1 MELEIIIRLLL
12 ATFWG
17 ALIGAEREYRGK
29 AAGLRT
35 TIMIS
40 VGACFFTLMSQW
52 IGGSGNPDRI
62 ASNIVTGL
70 GFLCAGVIFRSDNHV
85 SGITTAATIWSVAAV
100 SMGVGAGY
108 YFASACAALMIL
120 IILTMLTIL
129 QDKID
134 LINEHKTLRI
144 TFKRSDAGHARCKEL
159 FSTYGIKSKLLM
171 QHRNIDHIILEWQI
185 HGSKHAIESLYASLL
200 QDPIFEELV
209 L

>member
-1 MELEIIIRLLL
+1 MELEIVIRLLL
-12 ATFWG
+12 AAFWG

-40 VGACFFTLMSQW
+40 VGACFFTFMSQW
-52 IGGSGNPDRI
+52 IGGAGNPDRI

-70 GFLCAGVIFRSDNHV
+70 GFLCAGVIFRSDNNV

-108 YFASACAALMIL
+108 YFAAACAAIMIL
-120 IILTMLTIL
+120 SILTLLTFL

-134 LINEHKTLRI
+134 FINEHKTLRI
-144 TFKRSDAGHARCKEL
+144 TFKRSDSGHVRCKEL
-159 FSTYGIKSKLLM
+159 FSTYNVKSKLIT
-171 QHRNIDHIILEWQI
+171 QHRNLDHIVLEWQI
-185 HGSKHAIESLYASLL
+185 HGSKKSIDSLYAALL
-200 QDPIFEELV
+200 QDPVFEELV

>member
-1 MELEIIIRLLL
+1 MELEIIIRLVL
-12 ATFWG
+12 AAFWG

-40 VGACFFTLMSQW
+40 VGACFFTLMSEW
-52 IGGSGNPDRI
+52 IGGPGNPDRI

-70 GFLCAGVIFRSDNHV
+70 GFLCAGVIFRSDSHV
-85 SGITTAATIWSVAAV
+85 SGITTAAAIWSVAAV

-120 IILTMLTIL
+120 LILTLLTVL

-134 LINEHKTLRI
+134 LISEHKTLRI
-144 TFKRSDAGHARCKEL
+144 TFKRTDDGYNRCKEL
-159 FSTYGIKSKLLM
+159 FKIHSVKSKLLG
-171 QHRNIDHIILEWQI
+171 QRRTLDHLTLEWQV
-185 HGSKHAIESLYASLL
+185 HASKHSMDSLYTALL

>member
-1 MELEIIIRLLL
+1 MEIEIIIRLLL
-12 ATFWG
+12 AAFWG

-40 VGACFFTLMSQW
+40 VGACFFTLMSEW
-52 IGGSGNPDRI
+52 IGGPGNPDRI

-70 GFLCAGVIFRSDNHV
+70 GFLCAGVIFRSDSHV
-85 SGITTAATIWSVAAV
+85 SGITTAAAIWSVAAV

-120 IILTMLTIL
+120 LILTLLTVL

-144 TFKRSDAGHARCKEL
+144 TFKRSDDGLNRCKEL
-159 FSTYGIKSKLLM
+159 FATYSIKSKLLV
-171 QHRNIDHIILEWQI
+171 QRRTLDHLTLEWQV
-185 HGSKHAIESLYASLL
+185 HASKHSLESLYAALL
-200 QDPIFEELV
+200 MDPIFEELI

>member
-12 ATFWG
+12 AAFWG

-40 VGACFFTLMSQW
+40 VGACFFTLMSEW
-52 IGGSGNPDRI
+52 IGGPGNPDRI

-70 GFLCAGVIFRSDNHV
+70 GFLCAGVIFRSDSHV
-85 SGITTAATIWSVAAV
+85 SGITTAAAIWSVAAV

-120 IILTMLTIL
+120 LILTLLTIL

-144 TFKRSDAGHARCKEL
+144 TFKRTDDGYNRCKDL
-159 FSTYGIKSKLLM
+159 FNKHSIKSKLLG
-171 QHRNIDHIILEWQI
+171 QRRTLDHLTIEWQV
-185 HGSKHAIESLYASLL
+185 HASKHSMESLYAALL
-200 QDPIFEELV
+200 MDPIFEELV

>member
-1 MELEIIIRLLL
+1 MEVEIVIRLLL
-12 ATFWG
+12 AAFWG
-17 ALIGAEREYRGK
+17 ALIGAEREYSGK

-40 VGACFFTLMSQW
+40 VGACFFTFMSEW
-52 IGGSGNPDRI
+52 IGGPGNPDRI

-120 IILTMLTIL
+120 SILTVLTFL

-134 LINEHKTLRI
+134 LINAHKTLKL
-144 TFKRSDAGHARCKEL
+144 TFKRSDSGYARCNEL
-159 FSTYGIKSKLLM
+159 FSTYGIKSKLIV
-171 QHRNIDHIILEWQI
+171 QRRNLDHIVLEWQI
-185 HGSKHAIESLYASLL
+185 HGPKKSIESLYAALL
-200 QDPIFEELV
+200 QDPVFEELI

>member
-1 MELEIIIRLLL
+1 MEIEIVIRLLL
-12 ATFWG
+12 AAFWG
-17 ALIGAEREYRGK
+17 ALIGAEREYSGK

-40 VGACFFTLMSQW
+40 VGACFFTLMSEW
-52 IGGSGNPDRI
+52 IGGAGNPDRI

-70 GFLCAGVIFRSDNHV
+70 GFLCAGVIFRSDNHIT
-85 SGITTAATIWSVAAV
+85 GITTAATIWSVAAV

-120 IILTMLTIL
+120 SILTVLTFL

-134 LINEHKTLRI
+134 FINEHKLLRI
-144 TFKRSDAGHARCKEL
+144 TFKRSEDGHAICKEL
-159 FSTYGIKSKLLM
+159 FSTYGVKSKLM
-171 QHRNIDHIILEWQI
+171 TQRRNLDHVILEWQI
-185 HGSKHAIESLYASLL
+185 HGSKSSIEALYAALL
-200 QDPIFEELV
+200 KNPVFEKLV

>member
-1 MELEIIIRLLL
+1 MEIEIVIRLLL
-12 ATFWG
+12 AAFWG
-17 ALIGAEREYRGK
+17 AVIGAEREYRGK

-40 VGACFFTLMSQW
+40 VGACFFTLMSEW
-52 IGGSGNPDRI
+52 IGGPGNPDRI

-120 IILTMLTIL
+120 LILTLLTFL

-134 LINEHKTLRI
+134 LSNEHKILRI
-144 TFKRSDAGHARCKEL
+144 TFNRTNNGYERCKEL
-159 FSTYGIKSKLLM
+159 FSDHSIKSKLVV
-171 QHRNIDHIILEWQI
+171 QRRNLDHITLEWQV
-185 HGSKHAIESLYASLL
+185 HASKHSMESLSAALL
-200 QDPIFEELV
+200 QDPTFEELV

>member
-1 MELEIIIRLLL
+1 MEAEIVIRLLL
-12 ATFWG
+12 AAFWG

-40 VGACFFTLMSQW
+40 VGACFFTFMSEW
-52 IGGSGNPDRI
+52 IGGAGNPDRI

-70 GFLCAGVIFRSDNHV
+70 GFLCAGVIFRSDNNV

-120 IILTMLTIL
+120 SILTVLTFL

-134 LINEHKTLRI
+134 FINEHKTLRI
-144 TFKRSDAGHARCKEL
+144 TFKRSDEGHIRCKEL
-159 FSTYGIKSKLLM
+159 FAAHNVKSKLIT
-171 QHRNIDHIILEWQI
+171 QRRNLDYVVLEWQI
-185 HGSKHAIESLYASLL
+185 HGPKKNIESLYATLL
-200 QDPIFEELV
+200 QEPVFEELV

>member
-1 MELEIIIRLLL
+1 MEIEIVIRLLL
-12 ATFWG
+12 AAFWG

-40 VGACFFTLMSQW
+40 VGACFFTFMSQW
-52 IGGSGNPDRI
+52 IGGPGNPDRI

-108 YFASACAALMIL
+108 YFAAACAAMMIL
-120 IILTMLTIL
+120 SILTLLTFL

-134 LINEHKTLRI
+134 LSNEHKILRI
-144 TFKRSDAGHARCKEL
+144 TFNHSTDGYKKCKEL
-159 FSTYGIKSKLLM
+159 FSDYGVKSKLVV
-171 QHRNIDHIILEWQI
+171 QRRNLDHVTLEWQV
-185 HGSKHAIESLYASLL
+185 HGSKHSMEELSRALL

>member
-12 ATFWG
+12 AAFWG

-120 IILTMLTIL
+120 IILTMLTVL

-134 LINEHKTLRI
+134 LVNEHKTLRI

-159 FSTYGIKSKLLM
+159 FATYGIKAKLLV
-171 QHRNIDHIILEWQI
+171 QHRTVDHIILEWQI
-185 HGSKHAIESLYASLL
+185 HGSKHTIESLYAALL

>member
-1 MELEIIIRLLL
+1 MDVEIIIKLLL

-17 ALIGAEREYRGK
+17 ALIGAEREYKGK

-40 VGACFFTLMSQW
+40 VGACFFTLMSEW
-52 IGGSGNPDRI
+52 IGGPGNPDRI

-70 GFLCAGVIFRSDNHV
+70 GFLCAGVIFRSDSHV

-108 YFASACAALMIL
+108 YFASACAAIMII
-120 IILTMLTIL
+120 IILTMLTVL

-144 TFKRSDAGHARCKEL
+144 TFKRSDNGHERCKEL
-159 FSTYGIKSKLLM
+159 FSTFGVNSKLM
-171 QHRNIDHIILEWQI
+171 TQRRNMDHITLEWQI
-185 HGSKHAIESLYASLL
+185 HGSKRAIESLYASLL
-200 QDPIFEELV
+200 VDPIFEELV

>member
-1 MELEIIIRLLL
+1 MEIEIIIRLLL
-12 ATFWG
+12 AAFWG
-17 ALIGAEREYRGK
+17 ALIGTEREYRGK

-40 VGACFFTLMSQW
+40 VGACFFTLMSEW
-52 IGGSGNPDRI
+52 IGGPGNPDRI

-70 GFLCAGVIFRSDNHV
+70 GFLCAGVIFRSDSHV

-120 IILTMLTIL
+120 SILTLLTFL
-129 QDKID
+129 QNKID
-134 LINEHKTLRI
+134 FINEHKTLRI
-144 TFKRSDAGHARCKEL
+144 TFKRSDDGHARCKEL
-159 FSTYGIKSKLLM
+159 FSAYGVKSKLLT
-171 QHRNIDHIILEWQI
+171 QRRNLDHVVLEWQI
-185 HGSKHAIESLYASLL
+185 HGSKYALESLYASLL

>member
-1 MELEIIIRLLL
+1 MEVEIVIRLLL
-12 ATFWG
+12 AAFWG

-40 VGACFFTLMSQW
+40 VGACFFTFMSQW
-52 IGGSGNPDRI
+52 IGGPGNADRI

-85 SGITTAATIWSVAAV
+85 TGITTAATIWSVAAV

-120 IILTMLTIL
+120 LILTFLTVL

-134 LINEHKTLRI
+134 ISNEHKILRV
-144 TFKRSDAGHARCKEL
+144 TFNRNNDGYKRCKEL
-159 FSTYGIKSKLLM
+159 FSDYSIKSKLVI
-171 QHRNIDHIILEWQI
+171 QRRNLDHITLEWQV
-185 HGSKHAIESLYASLL
+185 HASKHEMESLSAALL
-200 QDPIFEELV
+200 QDPIFEELI

>member
-1 MELEIIIRLLL
+1 MEVEIIIRLLL
-12 ATFWG
+12 AAFWG
-17 ALIGAEREYRGK
+17 ALIGAEREYSGK

-40 VGACFFTLMSQW
+40 VGACFFTFMSEW
-52 IGGSGNPDRI
+52 IGGAGNPDRI

-108 YFASACAALMIL
+108 YFAAACAAMMIL
-120 IILTMLTIL
+120 SILTVLTFL
-129 QDKID
+129 QEKID
-134 LINEHKTLRI
+134 FINTHKNLQI
-144 TFKRSDAGHARCKEL
+144 TFKRTDSGYARCNEL
-159 FSTYGIKSKLLM
+159 FSVYGVKSKLITQRRTL
-171 QHRNIDHIILEWQI
+171 DHIVLEWQI
-185 HGSKHAIESLYASLL
+185 SGSRKSIESLYAALL
-200 QDPIFEELV
+200 QDPVFEELV

>member
-1 MELEIIIRLLL
+1 MELEIVIRLLL
-12 ATFWG
+12 AAFWG
-17 ALIGAEREYRGK
+17 ALIGAEREYSGK

-40 VGACFFTLMSQW
+40 VGACFFTFMSEW
-52 IGGSGNPDRI
+52 IGGAGNPDRI

-120 IILTMLTIL
+120 SILTVLTFL

-134 LINEHKTLRI
+134 LINAHKTLQI
-144 TFKRSDAGHARCKEL
+144 TFKRSDSGYARCNEL
-159 FSTYGIKSKLLM
+159 FSVYGVKSKLIT
-171 QHRNIDHIILEWQI
+171 QRRNLDHIVLEWQI
-185 HGSKHAIESLYASLL
+185 HGPKKAMESLYTALL
-200 QDPIFEELV
+200 QEPIFEELV

>member
-1 MELEIIIRLLL
+1 MEIEIVIRLLL
-12 ATFWG
+12 AAFWG

-40 VGACFFTLMSQW
+40 VGACFFTFMSIW

-70 GFLCAGVIFRSDNHV
+70 GFLCAGVIFRSDSHV

-120 IILTMLTIL
+120 LILTMLTVL

-134 LINEHKTLRI
+134 ISNEHKILRI
-144 TFKRSDAGHARCKEL
+144 TFKRGEDGHKKCKEL
-159 FSTYGIKSKLLM
+159 FSQYDIKSKLII
-171 QHRNIDHIILEWQI
+171 QRCNQDHVTLEWQV
-185 HGSKHAIESLYASLL
+185 HASKKSMELLSASTYARSN
-200 QDPIFEELV
+200 F
-209 L
+209 

>member
-12 ATFWG
+12 AAFWG

-40 VGACFFTLMSQW
+40 VGACFFTLMSEW
-52 IGGSGNPDRI
+52 IGGPGNPDRI

-70 GFLCAGVIFRSDNHV
+70 GFLCAGVIFRSDSHV
-85 SGITTAATIWSVAAV
+85 SGITTAAAIWSVAAV

-120 IILTMLTIL
+120 LILTLLTIL

-144 TFKRSDAGHARCKEL
+144 TFKRTDDGYNRCKDL
-159 FSTYGIKSKLLM
+159 FNKHSIKSKLLG
-171 QHRNIDHIILEWQI
+171 QRRTLDHLTLEWQV
-185 HGSKHAIESLYASLL
+185 HASKHSMESLYAALL
-200 QDPIFEELV
+200 MDPIFEELV

>member
-1 MELEIIIRLLL
+1 MEVEIVIRLLL
-12 ATFWG
+12 AAFWG

-40 VGACFFTLMSQW
+40 VGACFFTFMSIW

-70 GFLCAGVIFRSDNHV
+70 GFLCAGVIFRSDSHV

-120 IILTMLTIL
+120 LILTMLTVL

-134 LINEHKTLRI
+134 ISNEHKILRI
-144 TFKRSDAGHARCKEL
+144 TFKCGEDGHKICKEL
-159 FSTYGIKSKLLM
+159 FSEYDIKSKLIV
-171 QHRNIDHIILEWQI
+171 QRRNQDHITLEWQV
-185 HGSKHAIESLYASLL
+185 HASKKSMESLSQALL
-200 QDPIFEELV
+200 QDPIFEELI

>member
-1 MELEIIIRLLL
+1 MEVEIIIRLLL
-12 ATFWG
+12 AAFWG

-40 VGACFFTLMSQW
+40 VGACFFTLLSEW
-52 IGGSGNPDRI
+52 IGGAGNPDRI

-70 GFLCAGVIFRSDNHV
+70 GFLCAGVIFRSDSHV

-120 IILTMLTIL
+120 SILTALTFL

-144 TFKRSDAGHARCKEL
+144 TFKRSDDGLKKCKEL
-159 FSTYGIKSKLLM
+159 FSVYGVKSKLLT
-171 QHRNIDHIILEWQI
+171 QRRNLDHVVLEWQI
-185 HGSKHAIESLYASLL
+185 HGSKKSIESLYATLL
-200 QDPIFEELV
+200 QESIFEELV

>member
-1 MELEIIIRLLL
+1 MELEIVVRLLL
-12 ATFWG
+12 AAFWG

-40 VGACFFTLMSQW
+40 VGACFFTFMSIW

-70 GFLCAGVIFRSDNHV
+70 GFLCAGVIFRSDSHV

-120 IILTMLTIL
+120 LILTMLTVL

-134 LINEHKTLRI
+134 ISNEHKILRI
-144 TFKRSDAGHARCKEL
+144 TFKRTEDGHQKCKEL
-159 FSTYGIKSKLLM
+159 FSEYDIKSKLII
-171 QHRNIDHIILEWQI
+171 QRCNQDHVTLEWQV
-185 HGSKHAIESLYASLL
+185 HASKKSMELLTTSLL
-200 QDPIFEELV
+200 QNPIFEELI

>member
-12 ATFWG
+12 AAFWG

-52 IGGSGNPDRI
+52 IGGAGNPDRI

-144 TFKRSDAGHARCKEL
+144 TFKRSDAGHTRCKEL
-159 FSTYGIKSKLLM
+159 FSTYGIKSKLLV
-171 QHRNIDHIILEWQI
+171 QHRNIGHIILEWQI
-185 HGSKHAIESLYASLL
+185 HGSKHAIESLYAALL

>member
-1 MELEIIIRLLL
+1 MEVEIIIRLLL

-17 ALIGAEREYRGK
+17 ALIGAEREYKGK

-40 VGACFFTLMSQW
+40 VGACFFTLMSEW
-52 IGGSGNPDRI
+52 IGGAGNPDRI

-85 SGITTAATIWSVAAV
+85 TGITTAATIWSVAAV

-108 YFASACAALMIL
+108 YFASACAAIMII
-120 IILTMLTIL
+120 IILTMLTVL

-134 LINEHKTLRI
+134 LINEHKILRI
-144 TFKRSDAGHARCKEL
+144 TFKRSDDGHARCKEL
-159 FSTYGIKSKLLM
+159 FSTSGVKSKLIT
-171 QHRNIDHIILEWQI
+171 QRRNLDHVTLEWQI
-185 HGSKHAIESLYASLL
+185 HGSKNSIESLYASLL
-200 QDPIFEELV
+200 MDPIFEELV

>member
-1 MELEIIIRLLL
+1 MEIEIIIRLLL

-17 ALIGAEREYRGK
+17 ALIGAEREYKGK

-52 IGGSGNPDRI
+52 IGGAGNPDRI

-70 GFLCAGVIFRSDNHV
+70 GFLCAGVIFRSDSHV

-120 IILTMLTIL
+120 IILTMLTVL

-134 LINEHKTLRI
+134 LINEHKILRI
-144 TFKRSDAGHARCKEL
+144 TFKRSDNGHERCKEL
-159 FSTYGIKSKLLM
+159 FSTYKIKSKLIT
-171 QHRNIDHIILEWQI
+171 QRRNSDHVVLEWQI
-185 HGSKHAIESLYASLL
+185 HGSKNAIESLYASLL
-200 QDPIFEELV
+200 VDPIFEELV